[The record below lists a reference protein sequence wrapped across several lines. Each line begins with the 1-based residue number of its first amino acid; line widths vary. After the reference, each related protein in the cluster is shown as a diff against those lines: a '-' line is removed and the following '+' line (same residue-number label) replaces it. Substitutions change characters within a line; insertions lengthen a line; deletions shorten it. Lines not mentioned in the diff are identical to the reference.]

1 VPSGK
6 FLKVRVQGPSRNSAE
21 KRVLALRDEWQKM
34 GTDANSK
41 EAGSQQHFQTINQ
54 CVDTGVS
61 QVVWKEGSREA
72 HNGREWTLVRK
83 SAWKLVRINIFQVP
97 KTC

>member
-1 VPSGK
+1 MPSGK

-41 EAGSQQHFQTINQ
+41 EAGSQQHFQTINN
-54 CVDTGVS
+54 
-61 QVVWKEGSREA
+61 VWIQESPRLCGKRVGEKPIMSENGPLLGRA
-72 HNGREWTLVRK
+72 HGN
-83 SAWKLVRINIFQVP
+83 S
-97 KTC
+97 